1 MPRFEPFTGIL
12 YAAADGA
19 LDDLVAPPY
28 DVISPERRASLA
40 ARHPHNAVHVDLP
53 VAEGDRSPYEVAAE
67 LFGRWQRDGVLVRDA
82 SPAFY
87 TYRMD
92 TRDES
97 GRELHTLGVIGALEL
112 SRPGEGDVLPHEH
125 TTPKAKSDR
134 LEMLRATRANL
145 SPIWGL
151 SPAPGLTE
159 LLRDSKLVGEWS
171 ASDGTRHQLGRIDD
185 PARIDAIRAV
195 VAGAPI
201 VIADGHHRYETS
213 LVYRDESRARTTGD
227 AGEAE
232 LTMMLVVE
240 LVEDELTVLPIHRL
254 ISGLPVGFDLAA
266 GLEPWFDVTDA
277 GPLVGGADGSDGVAD
292 IARRMADAGA
302 LCLVLADRALFLVPR
317 PEAMAGVRDLD
328 SSRLDAAL
336 AGLPPHELTF
346 QHGVHNIVERVQRRE
361 AQAGVLLRPVR
372 VAQINEIA
380 EGGERMP
387 PKSTYFH
394 PKPSTGAVFRSFD

>member
-1 MPRFEPFTGIL
+1 MPRFEPFTGIR
-12 YAAADGA
+12 YAAGDGA

-28 DVISPERRASLA
+28 DVISPERRAQLA
-40 ARHPHNAVHVDLP
+40 ARHRHNAVHVDLP
-53 VAEGDRSPYEVAAE
+53 VADGGRSPYEVAAE
-67 LFGRWQRDGVLVRDA
+67 LFGRWQREGVLVRDQR
-82 SPAFY
+82 PAFY

-92 TRDES
+92 SIDDS

-112 SRPGEGDVLPHEH
+112 SHPSEGDVLPHEH

-151 SPAPGLTE
+151 SPARGLTD
-159 LLRDSKLVGEWS
+159 LLRDADVIGRWS
-171 ASDGTRHQLGRIDD
+171 ASDGTHHELGCIDE
-185 PARIDAIRAV
+185 PVRMDAIRAAV
-195 VAGAPI
+195 GSAPV

-213 LVYRDESRARTTGD
+213 LAYRDECRARTGD

-232 LTMMLVVE
+232 LTMMFVVE
-240 LVEDELTVLPIHRL
+240 LVEDELSVLPIHRL
-254 ISGLPVGFDLAA
+254 VGGLPIGFDLASA
-266 GLEPWFDVTDA
+266 LEPWFEVRDA
-277 GPLVGGADGSDGVAD
+277 GTVGADISA
-292 IARRMADAGA
+292 RMAAEGA
-302 LCLVLADRALFLVPR
+302 LCLVLADRACFLVPR
-317 PEAMAGVRDLD
+317 PEAMKGVRDLD

-346 QHGVHNIVERVQRRE
+346 QHGVHHVVERVQRRE

-387 PKSTYFH
+387 PKSTYFN